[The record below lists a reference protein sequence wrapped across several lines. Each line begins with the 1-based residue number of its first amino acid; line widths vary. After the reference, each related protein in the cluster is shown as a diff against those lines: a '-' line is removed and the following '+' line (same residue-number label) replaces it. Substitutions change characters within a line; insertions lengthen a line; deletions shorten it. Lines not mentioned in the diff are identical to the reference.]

1 MQYVTCQF
9 TNSILLVNCKR
20 LYIYEKFK
28 SAKIY
33 KILKKKTLFNM
44 IFNREKNKKNLHF
57 TYISKKS
64 INLYKYS

>member
-33 KILKKKTLFNM
+33 KILKKKTLFNI
-44 IFNREKNKKNLHF
+44 IFNREKKQKEIYILLTFLKKA
-57 TYISKKS
+57 
-64 INLYKYS
+64 

>member
-28 SAKIY
+28 SSKIY

-44 IFNREKNKKNLHF
+44 IFNREKKQKKI
-57 TYISKKS
+57 YILLTFLKKA
-64 INLYKYS
+64 